1 MSSEDAT
8 GYSVAAV
15 VISAIG
21 GVVVAVVSVWV
32 VSMLWGG
39 GDAVLWEQLFRVG
52 PTIEG
57 GGIGSDWVNGNTIP
71 ALDFLIAITH
81 AADVI
86 LGVFILILLF
96 IHWASF
102 RRLAGQMREP
112 TQGRGEGVAA
122 DGGTQQV
129 EGRNDREEWTGEGNS
144 GQERSVE
151 GGERE

>member
-8 GYSVAAV
+8 SYSVAAV
-15 VISAIG
+15 VVSAIG
-21 GVVVAVVSVWV
+21 GLVVAIVSVWA
-32 VSMLWGG
+32 VSVLWGASG
-39 GDAVLWEQLFRVG
+39 AVLWEQLFRVG

-57 GGIGSDWVNGNTIP
+57 GGIGTDWVNGNTIP

-86 LGVFILILLF
+86 LGVFILVLVF

-102 RRLAGQMREP
+102 RRLAEQMREP

-122 DGGTQQV
+122 DGGTV
-129 EGRNDREEWTGEGNS
+129 EMNRDGGR
-144 GQERSVE
+144 
-151 GGERE
+151 GGEEE